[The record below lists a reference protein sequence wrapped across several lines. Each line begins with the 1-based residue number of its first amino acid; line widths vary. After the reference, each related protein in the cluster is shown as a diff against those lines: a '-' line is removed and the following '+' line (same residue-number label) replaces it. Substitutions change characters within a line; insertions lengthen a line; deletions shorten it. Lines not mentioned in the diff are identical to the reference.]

1 MRSLRTLRTEQLVD
15 AIRNGR
21 ERGES
26 AVDAYDASDAF
37 EANDAVDTT
46 VRHECR
52 GKSCEERSDLGDL
65 TSCWVLVSSGRL
77 GHSYAELRDP
87 PRHRELGLRPTR
99 GQAPAGQLHMSGPSS
114 RTRCT
119 GVLQVG
125 IHAAPTYAC
134 GSSRASLAL
143 PPRQPSRVG
152 ISRTSPRL
160 GVRRHARMDRAQ
172 REHRVTK
179 SRSIMLWRGVLR
191 AGVGLRGKRSRNKRH
206 YTSDRSIKWPHAAH
220 GELGLGPARR
230 QSSSMLNSS
239 ASRVSRRRR
248 SALALPCKHGS
259 E

>member
-26 AVDAYDASDAF
+26 AIDAYDASDAF

-46 VRHECR
+46 VRHERR

-99 GQAPAGQLHMSGPSS
+99 GQAPAGQLHMSGPRS

-152 ISRTSPRL
+152 ISRSRSGALCPTYSVDFSPRRFGRL
-160 GVRRHARMDRAQ
+160 FAPLTASLRTTAATSMRA
-172 REHRVTK
+172 VA
-179 SRSIMLWRGVLR
+179 
-191 AGVGLRGKRSRNKRH
+191 AG
-206 YTSDRSIKWPHAAH
+206 D
-220 GELGLGPARR
+220 
-230 QSSSMLNSS
+230 
-239 ASRVSRRRR
+239 
-248 SALALPCKHGS
+248 HGS
-259 E
+259 EVSERSERCTINPHLYQHTAALPHRNRFR